1 MRCVMRMVGIAT
13 MRMTIR
19 AVVGTIM
26 TVPTVAMTTMP
37 ALTIAMT
44 VAQSTDRH
52 GAKAN
57 DT

>member
-1 MRCVMRMVGIAT
+1 MAVVGMAA

-19 AVVGTIM
+19 AVVGTIV